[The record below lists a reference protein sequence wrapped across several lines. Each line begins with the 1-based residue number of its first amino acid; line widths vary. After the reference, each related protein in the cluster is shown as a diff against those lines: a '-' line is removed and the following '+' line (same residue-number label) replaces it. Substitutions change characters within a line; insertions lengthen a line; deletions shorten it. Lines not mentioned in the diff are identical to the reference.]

1 MNELMLCLCLSFGTG
16 PNRPADRFFA
26 EDKLKHFAVSFAFTS
41 LASSGARA
49 TGIGR
54 GPSLALGATAGM
66 AIGVGKELR
75 DLRAS
80 RARAAAGDT
89 TAEGSTASMLDLA
102 WDALGVGA
110 ATILVAQSR

>member
-41 LASSGARA
+41 LAASGARA
-49 TGIGR
+49 TGMGR
-54 GPSLALGATAGM
+54 GPALAVGASTGLAL
-66 AIGVGKELR
+66 GVGKELR
-75 DLRAS
+75 DLRVS

-102 WDALGVGA
+102 WDAIGVGT